1 MSLLAVES
9 VTGRRSVCSQP
20 KMTRQGSELYRW
32 GKLIEIKLPSQEQNW
47 PPPRLICNRL
57 ILSQPRSTE
66 IVKDS
71 FSIFFFCKYLL
82 FTIVRISCNINTTA
96 RTQHTKRGQE
106 TLILPSYSWLMGIY
120 GGLEKNWTLDKND
133 NKPFLNW
140 LIHYLN
146 YY

>member
-1 MSLLAVES
+1 
-9 VTGRRSVCSQP
+9 
-20 KMTRQGSELYRW
+20 MTREGSELVLLGQINWNQTTKPRTRTDPRPVW
-32 GKLIEIKLPSQEQNW
+32 FGIGQFSPNLAAWKSLEILFPF
-47 PPPRLICNRL
+47 
-57 ILSQPRSTE
+57 
-66 IVKDS
+66 S
-71 FSIFFFCKYLL
+71 FFLCWYLL

-140 LIHYLN
+140 LIHYTN

>member
-1 MSLLAVES
+1 MSLLAVKS
-9 VTGRRSVCSQP
+9 VTRRSVCSV
-20 KMTRQGSELYRW
+20 TRNDTGGSSVLFW
-32 GKLIEIKLPSQEQNW
+32 SIKWNYPGSQNNA
-47 PPPRLICNRL
+47 LICNPP
-57 ILSQPRSTE
+57 ILSTSQHWN
-66 IVKDS
+66 KDS
-71 FSIFFFCKYLL
+71 SRFCSPFSFFVVKYLL

>member
-1 MSLLAVES
+1 MSWASWLSNQLLEGLV
-9 VTGRRSVCSQP
+9 VRNLKWHGR
-20 KMTRQGSELYRW
+20 ELNIILS
-32 GKLIEIKLPSQEQNW
+32 GKLIEITQ
-47 PPPRLICNRL
+47 PRQDNTLICNRL
-57 ILSQPRSTE
+57 ILSTSLHGCRNS
-66 IVKDS
+66 S
-71 FSIFFFCKYLL
+71 RFFLLFCSKYLL
-82 FTIVRISCNINTTA
+82 FTRVRISCNINTTA